1 MVVIRFHVPI
11 AVKTDPR
18 SYSSKKLKLKLKNKT
33 KQQQSDRE
41 KGPLSDT
48 SKPVSLSYSWKTAP
62 LCNIGEKQTRVPIVA
77 KRRLF
82 SYSCKTARIPIGRNR
97 PHFPIAV
104 KRRRSPVLVKGTRV
118 PIVVQWPA

>member
-11 AVKTDPR
+11 AVKRTR
-18 SYSSKKLKLKLKNKT
+18 VRIVVTNKQTTTKTTHKK
-33 KQQQSDRE
+33 QRDRE
-41 KGPLSDT
+41 KGPLSDR
-48 SKPVSLSYSWKTAP
+48 SKPVSFSYSWKTAS
-62 LCNIGEKQTRVPIVA
+62 LCNICEKQTRVPIVA

-82 SYSCKTARIPIGRNR
+82 SYSCKTARIPVGRNR